1 MFNTYQELAD
11 RIEELLKER
20 ESLKRKIKHLEE
32 LYSKISVREV
42 NSLYERQEI
51 TREERLYWSILQMK
65 KKGERENE
73 NKQQPN

>member
-65 KKGERENE
+65 KKGEQKNE
-73 NKQQPN
+73 

>member
-42 NSLYERQEI
+42 NNLYERQEI

>member
-42 NSLYERQEI
+42 NNLYERQEI

-73 NKQQPN
+73 NK